1 MSREKSLIGQSS
13 MRMQLGPDSEE
24 AELVRLTYTIDAENL
39 RGKDWYALC
48 QLMVLKLVDAEAS
61 MRVFLNNDEGERIRR
76 YEVTLPKPTK
86 IFEPLVIDGDSLA
99 PQAATISLQLALK
112 ALKEEGSGTIFWDGA
127 VLISGKD
134 SPGEHCAEI
143 TNTQCSWEKTVNL
156 AQGRINSGIQ
166 AIQFKLADASELVL
180 AGPFYENDRL
190 SFRDNM
196 VYLER
201 DGRLEVPLANFPV
214 ALEDSLLDL
223 AVMASVP
230 PILRVFPGS

>member
-24 AELVRLTYTIDAENL
+24 AELVRLTYTIDAE
-39 RGKDWYALC
+39 
-48 QLMVLKLVDAEAS
+48 AS
-61 MRVFLNNDEGERIRR
+61 MRVFVNNDEDERIRR

-86 IFEPLVIDGDSLA
+86 IFEPLVIDGDSLP

-127 VLISGKD
+127 VLISAKD

-201 DGRLEVPLANFPV
+201 DGRLEVLLAV
-214 ALEDSLLDL
+214 ALEDSPLDL